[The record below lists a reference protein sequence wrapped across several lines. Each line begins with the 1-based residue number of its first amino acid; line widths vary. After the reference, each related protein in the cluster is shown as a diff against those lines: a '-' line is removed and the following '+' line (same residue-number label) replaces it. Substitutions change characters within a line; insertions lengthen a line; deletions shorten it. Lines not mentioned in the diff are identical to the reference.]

1 MKSMKKI
8 VFVSSGWLF
17 NDPRYFYFIKSY
29 LKRGYRVT
37 AVNLIFNTKRFN
49 ATKLPQRW
57 QDLQNQSLE
66 KSFQYKVININFLK
80 NTYFWTIFQRF
91 FSLHLVLYYYR
102 ASYLFKELAE
112 LIKSADL
119 IHGAEFCYGSVLSCH
134 IAQKYQKPFVFD
146 VKEYNFDL
154 SHRKSYTRFA
164 RFIEKRLINN
174 ASVMPCVSPGI
185 MSQYQKEYPEDK
197 NKFTFLPNAVSLH
210 ETLNTIQPKS
220 GKIKCILS
228 CSFLPE
234 LKGIERFIELWER
247 ITPAEACL
255 DLRLFGLNSKQKN
268 KLIKLAEKTY
278 NISLFIIPPVTEEE
292 LVISL
297 YDYDI
302 GIIPYLPDSGFNYQ
316 ESCPNKFGQYVS
328 AGLGIIST
336 NLNYVSA
343 EVTKNNLGAIY
354 NPNDLETA
362 RQNIAQYFSN
372 KLYVYQTGKNSL
384 DYFQHIFNFEY
395 YSKDYFE
402 KLTKL

>member
-1 MKSMKKI
+1 MKKL

-29 LKRGYRVT
+29 LQRGYKVI
-37 AVNLIFNTKRFN
+37 AVNLVFNSKRFN
-49 ATKLPQRW
+49 VTKLPQRW
-57 QDLQNQSLE
+57 QNLGEN
-66 KSFQYKVININFLK
+66 FQYKIINVKFFK
-80 NTYFWTIFQRF
+80 NTYFWTVFQRF

-119 IHGAEFCYGSVLSCH
+119 IHGAEFCYGSILSCY

-146 VKEYNFDL
+146 VKEYNFAL
-154 SHRKSYTRFA
+154 SHRKSYTRYA
-164 RFIEKRLINN
+164 RSIEKKLINN
-174 ASVMPCVSPGI
+174 SFLMPCVSPGI
-185 MSQYQKEYPEDK
+185 MAQYQLEYPEDK
-197 NKFTFLPNAVSLH
+197 NKFIFLPNAVSSY
-210 ETLNTIQPKS
+210 ETLPSFKTKS
-220 GKIKCILS
+220 GKIKCILT
-228 CSFLPE
+228 CSFLPN
-234 LKGIERFIELWER
+234 LKGIEKFVELWER
-247 ITPAEACL
+247 MAPAEACL
-255 DLRLFGLNSKQKN
+255 DLRLFGLNSRQKN
-268 KLIKLAEKTY
+268 KLVKLAKKTY
-278 NISLFIIPPVTEEE
+278 NVSLFIIPPVTEEK

-297 YDYDI
+297 SEYHV
-302 GIIPYLPDSGFNYQ
+302 GVIPYLPDSGFNYK

-336 NLNYVSA
+336 NLNYVST
-343 EVTKNNLGAIY
+343 EVTKNNLGVIY

-362 RQNIAQYFSN
+362 RQNIAQYFNN

-402 KLTKL
+402 KLAKL